1 MSDSTANGH
10 PASTGPATAAEVIE
24 VRQPVGDL
32 SRFVID
38 DLTPEEE
45 DEFFRI
51 LEDA

>member
-1 MSDSTANGH
+1 MSDNPANTH
-10 PASTGPATAAEVIE
+10 PASTGPATVAEVIE
-24 VRQPVGDL
+24 VLEPMGSL